1 MHICDGSLHL
11 ILWFCWALSLFQF
24 AFSFAPY
31 AKTREL
37 SPSLDSYLHYQTKR
51 VRLLFI
57 PVNCSVKSNPKS
69 NKIQQYFHQPEVWA
83 ILILFGFQ
91 EVPFLLSRI
100 YFITILKMVKSQ
112 MMVFFIAKNVLTIIV
127 FGYRKNYELISIY

>member
-1 MHICDGSLHL
+1 MVLLGAQFIPICLFVRSVCKDSRTFTKLGFANTQTKGPKLHL
-11 ILWFCWALSLFQF
+11 IQ
-24 AFSFAPY
+24 
-31 AKTREL
+31 
-37 SPSLDSYLHYQTKR
+37 
-51 VRLLFI
+51 VRPFR
-57 PVNCSVKSNPKS
+57 CQDNPKS

-127 FGYRKNYELISIY
+127 FGYRKIYKLTSMYVYLIYN

>member
-1 MHICDGSLHL
+1 MVLLGAQFISICFFVRPVCENPRTVTKLG
-11 ILWFCWALSLFQF
+11 FLS
-24 AFSFAPY
+24 
-31 AKTREL
+31 TRF
-37 SPSLDSYLHYQTKR
+37 YQTKR
-51 VRLLFI
+51 LRQLLTYETVT
-57 PVNCSVKSNPKS
+57 VNCSVKSNPKS

-127 FGYRKNYELISIY
+127 FGYRKSYELISIY